1 MSNEINY
8 TVSEIAANEKKV
20 AVQVSAK
27 EFEIAY
33 QRGFE
38 KAIKNVQ
45 IQGFRKGKAPK
56 SMVEKMYG
64 SSIKWETFQELVDK
78 SWRTVLTKEALPV
91 FGDPKF
97 DFNNTENFENGFS
110 YEATCT
116 LWPRPTV
123 KNYEGLTVDVE
134 KEAVT
139 DAEVEKF
146 VTSFREAKGTLKK
159 IEDRK
164 EAKKEDVANIS
175 VKVARDDGTFSET
188 PETLSLQLGR
198 GEYLK
203 ELENGIQGM
212 KVDEVKVIEVAM
224 PVNPQAPTEEAK
236 KVRYEVTLLGLE
248 ERILAE
254 ANEDFVKGLG
264 FGVNTLD
271 ELKAKVRALIE
282 DERAKRAVNDTQVA
296 IIDRLVAENPFELP
310 QAFIDEEIKGLLV
323 RSGTLSEQDVAKAD
337 VTEHRAQF
345 GPIAEKRVKG
355 ILLVD
360 AIADALKLQ
369 ATPEEVTKLIQ
380 EQADAQNVSFR
391 QALQGRSRGG
401 AGLEGAIV
409 ECRRTKTLQLLVDK
423 SKINYVEPK
432 KAKA

>member
-1 MSNEINY
+1 MSNQYNY
-8 TVSEIAANEKKV
+8 TVSEVAANEKKV
-20 AVQVSAK
+20 AVSVTAQ
-27 EFEIAY
+27 EFEVAY
-33 QRGFE
+33 KRGFE

-56 SMVEKMYG
+56 SVVEKMYG
-64 SSIKWETFQELVDK
+64 SSIRWEAFQELVDL
-78 SWRTVLTKEALPV
+78 SWRSVVTKEALPV

-97 DFNNTENFENGFS
+97 DFKNTENFENGFS

-123 KNYEGLTVDVE
+123 KEFEGLSVDVE

-159 IEDRK
+159 IEDRN
-164 EAKKEDVANIS
+164 EARKEDVAHVS
-175 VKVARDDGTFSET
+175 VKVARDDGTFSEN

-203 ELENGIQGM
+203 ELEAGIEGM
-212 KVDEVKVIEVAM
+212 KVNDVKTIEVTM
-224 PVNPQAPTEEAK
+224 PANPEATEAK

-248 ERILAE
+248 ERVLAE
-254 ANEDFVKGLG
+254 ANEDFAKGLG
-264 FGVNTLD
+264 FGVNTLE
-271 ELKAKVRALIE
+271 ELKTKVRALIE
-282 DERAKRAVNDTQVA
+282 DERSKRAVNDTQVA
-296 IIDRLVAENPFELP
+296 IIDKLVELNPFELP
-310 QAFIDEEIKGLLV
+310 QAFIDEEIRGLLV
-323 RSGTLSEQDVAKAD
+323 RSGTVTEADVAKTD
-337 VTEHRAQF
+337 VTPHRAQF
-345 GPIAEKRVKG
+345 GFIAEKRVKG

-391 QALQGRSRGG
+391 QALRSRSRVG
-401 AGLEGAIV
+401 AGLEGAII
-409 ECRRTKTLQLLVDK
+409 ECRRTKTLQHLVDK

-432 KAKA
+432 KA